1 MREVV
6 SGEQNVVKL
15 LGKQKPK
22 DVKYRLM
29 RYVLKAECNDGTL
42 LHNVITGQLVLL
54 DSQEAELLNLLPS
67 KRDWPMT
74 ELIENSFLVP
84 EDYDEKAVVHKL
96 RTLMKRLFAPKGI
109 NNYLILT
116 TTNCNARCP
125 YCFENGV
132 RLMNMTSST
141 AEKVIE
147 YIVSHKS
154 KQEIELHWFGG
165 EPLVGVERIDQ
176 ICEGLKNR
184 EVGFKSVMTSNG
196 FLFSEER
203 VKWAS
208 EKWNLKM
215 VQITLDGTEAV
226 YNRVKGYVS
235 TEKSP
240 YRIVMRNVDLLLEAG
255 IHVIL
260 RLNLDEQNGDDL
272 RRLVDQLDSRFPE
285 KERLSVYVS
294 KIDAV
299 RPDVEEKK
307 LEGTLAALN
316 DYIDERGMSKRD
328 PVLLSLKTN
337 SCMADSDEAVV
348 IYPDGRLGKCET
360 IRDDEVFGHID
371 SDTANGKTELYKEVF
386 EYSYCRDCP
395 IYPSCI
401 LLRRCPTKQREQYQ
415 MCQRSIKKYQEDMI
429 ARYLLSDAS
438 GGNNHSNNF
447 VNAL

>member
-1 MREVV
+1 MREIV

-15 LGKQKPK
+15 LGKQRPK
-22 DVKYRLM
+22 DANYRLM
-29 RYVLKAECNDGTL
+29 RYVLRGECDDGTL

-54 DSQEAELLNLLPS
+54 DAQESEILDSLPS
-67 KRDWPMT
+67 RMNGLMT

-84 EDYDEKAVVHKL
+84 EDYDERAVVHKL
-96 RTLMKRLFAPKGI
+96 CILMKRLFAPKGI

-132 RLMNMTSST
+132 RLMNMTPST
-141 AEKVIE
+141 AERVIE
-147 YIVSHKS
+147 FIASRRS

-165 EPLVGVERIDQ
+165 EPLIGVERIDQ
-176 ICEGLKNR
+176 ICEGLKER
-184 EVGFKSVMTSNG
+184 GVGFKSVMTSNG
-196 FLFSEER
+196 FLFSEDN
-203 VKWAS
+203 VKQAS

-226 YNRVKGYVS
+226 YNRVKGYIS
-235 TEKSP
+235 SEKSP
-240 YRIVMRNVDLLLEAG
+240 FRVVLRNVDLLLKAG

-260 RLNLDEQNGDDL
+260 RLNLDEQNGEDL
-272 RRLVDQLDSRFPE
+272 RTLIDQLDSRFPE
-285 KERLSVYVS
+285 KENLSVYAS
-294 KIDAV
+294 KVVAARSDA
-299 RPDVEEKK
+299 DDMELDATLVE
-307 LEGTLAALN
+307 LN
-316 DYIDERGMSKRD
+316 DYIDGLGLSRHD

-337 SCMADSDEAVV
+337 SCMADSDGAVV
-348 IYPDGRLGKCET
+348 ILPDGRLGKCET
-360 IRDDEVFGHID
+360 IRDEDAFGYVD
-371 SDTANGKTELYKEVF
+371 SDTVNGKRELYKETF

-429 ARYLLSDAS
+429 TRYLLSDDS
-438 GGNNHSNNF
+438 KGGNHSNDF
-447 VNAL
+447 VNTL